1 VKVIAI
7 IPARGGSK
15 GIPRKNLRP
24 VSGKPMIFYSINAC
38 LNSTC
43 VDNVFVTTDDEEI
56 ALFAERFGAEVII
69 RKPSLANDETPLD
82 PVIFSALEVVEKKYG
97 EVFDIIVTV
106 QPTSPLI
113 QNSDIDLVVEKISQG
128 RFDTAQTVVDDR
140 HLCWTMLDN
149 KAVPLY
155 VERVNRQSLPPNYRE
170 TGAVIACT
178 RPQIQTGSRIGEN
191 VGLVEIPQS
200 RSFDIDNFS
209 DLYLCEAM
217 LNRKKIAFTVVGY
230 AKVGLGHAFRAV
242 MLAHELVNYDL
253 VFICEKRSELAI
265 EHIRAN
271 NYQVTVCENGQLAG
285 TVIDIS
291 PDIVIND
298 ILDTDKIYVN
308 RLKEQGIK
316 VVNFEDLGDGHLHA
330 DLVVNALYPDKV
342 ESKKVLTGEQYF
354 CVRDEFLYI
363 DKVIKSDR
371 IKQVLLTFGGVDEGD
386 LTTKVLSSIHKLCIK
401 RAIAIVVVLGPG
413 YQNKES
419 LEGFLKNISNLEV
432 TVHHQTKR
440 ISDLMKNSDLAIT
453 SGGRTVLELATLQ
466 VPTIVICQNQRET
479 THTFASRKNG
489 VLNLGHRESVSASDI
504 LSAFEAVITDNAL
517 REEMSDKMASLDL
530 TLGKQRV
537 IKNIVSLVK

>member
-1 VKVIAI
+1 MKVIAI